1 MKYFLKNI
9 AQSGLMRTIILVLV
23 GLCLWKASLW
33 HGVSFAHMGVGVV
46 LVLINSL
53 LATQCAYRVGWTN
66 LPSGFVVSSVWIVL
80 SALSVWQLCWQVH
93 VTAMMFFIAV
103 LVFSKM
109 NAQKEP
115 TEQAYVLT
123 LMCLVVSPQLSVM
136 ITCILYVLGY
146 LLVKSHF
153 TWRVLVA
160 ILLAIATYVLY
171 SAIFRYLGWLDFLWL
186 ENLPKLPWQWW
197 LIGGGTY
204 LLSWLM
210 IYLPIMKPSTASG
223 ILYIIGI
230 IGAIGGGV
238 VWSVME

>member
-1 MKYFLKNI
+1 
-9 AQSGLMRTIILVLV
+9 
-23 GLCLWKASLW
+23 
-33 HGVSFAHMGVGVV
+33 MGVGVA
-46 LVLINSL
+46 LVLTNSL
-53 LATQCAYRVGWTN
+53 LATQMAYRVGWTN
-66 LPSGFVVSSVWIVL
+66 LPSGFVVSSVWMVL

-93 VTAMMFFIAV
+93 VVAMMFFIAI

-123 LMCLVVSPQLSVM
+123 LMCLVVSPHLSVM
-136 ITCILYVLGY
+136 VTCILYVLGY

-153 TWRVLVA
+153 TWRVLLA
-160 ILLAIATYVLY
+160 IVLAIATYVLY
-171 SAIFRYLGWLDFLWL
+171 SAIFRYFGWLEFLWL